1 MSNIRRIGL
10 GTVQFGL
17 PYGISNKIGQP
28 DKNTVHEVLDLARA
42 NDISLLDTASAY
54 GTAELLLGQLGTTG
68 FRIVSKYTPPESN
81 ISIDEQLHTSL
92 EMMQCESLYGYL
104 SHRPQ
109 NLLRHPEQWDALK
122 HLQDEGFVKKIG
134 FSLNEPAELD
144 ALLEAGFHPD
154 LIQIPVNYFD
164 RRFIPYFD
172 NLKSINTEIHAR
184 SVYLQ
189 GLFFLNDF
197 PDRFKPVENVIRQLQ
212 QQITRLPAALLNF
225 VLSDARIDQVVIGV
239 QNKNQLQD
247 VISDLD
253 HSEILPELHLTISE
267 DILMPS
273 KWSH

>member
-1 MSNIRRIGL
+1 MSKFSRIGL

-17 PYGISNKIGQP
+17 PYGISNKTGQP
-28 DKNTVHEVLDLARA
+28 DKNTVLEVLDLARSH
-42 NDISLLDTASAY
+42 DISLLDTASAY

-122 HLQDEGFVKKIG
+122 NLQNEGFVKKIG

-144 ALLEAGFHPD
+144 ALLEAGFQPD
-154 LIQIPVNYFD
+154 LIQLPLNYFD
-164 RRFIPYFD
+164 RRFLPYFD
-172 NLKSINTEIHAR
+172 DLKSNNTEIHAR

-189 GLFFLNDF
+189 GLFFLKKF
-197 PDRFKPVENVIRQLQ
+197 SDRFNPVEDVIRHLQ
-212 QQITRLPAALLNF
+212 VEVSRLPAALLNF
-225 VLSDARIDQVVIGV
+225 VLSDSRIDQVVIGV
-239 QNKNQLQD
+239 QNKDQLLD
-247 VISDLD
+247 VINDLD
-253 HSEILPELHLTISE
+253 QSENLPELNLSISDE
-267 DILMPS
+267 ILMPS

>member
-1 MSNIRRIGL
+1 LSKISRIGL

-17 PYGISNKIGQP
+17 PYGISNKTGQP
-28 DKNTVHEVLDLARA
+28 DRNTVLEVLDLARSH
-42 NDISLLDTASAY
+42 DISLLDTASAY
-54 GTAELLLGQLGTTG
+54 GTAELLLGQLGTAG

-109 NLLRHPEQWDALK
+109 NLLHHPEQWDSLK
-122 HLQDEGFVKKIG
+122 HLKDEGFVNKIG

-144 ALLEAGFHPD
+144 ALLEAGFQPD
-154 LIQIPVNYFD
+154 LIQLPVNYFD
-164 RRFIPYFD
+164 RRFLPYFD
-172 NLKSINTEIHAR
+172 DLKSNNTEIHAR

-189 GLFFLNDF
+189 GLFFLKDF
-197 PDRFKPVENVIRQLQ
+197 PDRFKPVEHVIRQLQ
-212 QQITRLPAALLNF
+212 NEVSRLPAALLNF
-225 VLSDARIDQVVIGV
+225 VLSDSRIDQVVIGV
-239 QNKNQLQD
+239 QNKDHLLD

-253 HSEILPELHLTISE
+253 QSENLPELNLSISD

>member
-1 MSNIRRIGL
+1 MSRISRIGL

-17 PYGISNKIGQP
+17 PYGISNKTGQP
-28 DKNTVHEVLDLARA
+28 DKNTVLEVLDLARSH
-42 NDISLLDTASAY
+42 DISLLDTASAY

-122 HLQDEGFVKKIG
+122 NLQNEGFVKKIG

-144 ALLEAGFHPD
+144 ALLEAGFQPD
-154 LIQIPVNYFD
+154 LIQLPVNYFD
-164 RRFIPYFD
+164 RRFLPYFD
-172 NLKSINTEIHAR
+172 DLKSNNTEIHAR
-184 SVYLQ
+184 SIYLQ
-189 GLFFLNDF
+189 GLFFLNEF
-197 PDRFKPVENVIRQLQ
+197 SDRFNPVEDVIRNLQ
-212 QQITRLPAALLNF
+212 AEVSRLPAALLNF
-225 VLSDARIDQVVIGV
+225 VLSDSRIDQVVIGV
-239 QNKNQLQD
+239 QNKDQLLD
-247 VISDLD
+247 VINDLD
-253 HSEILPELHLTISE
+253 QSENLPELNLSISDE
-267 DILMPS
+267 ILMPS

>member
-1 MSNIRRIGL
+1 MSKFSRIGL

-17 PYGISNKIGQP
+17 PYGISNKTGQP
-28 DKNTVHEVLDLARA
+28 DKNTVLEVLDLARSH
-42 NDISLLDTASAY
+42 DISLLDTASAY

-122 HLQDEGFVKKIG
+122 NLQNEGFVKKIG

-144 ALLEAGFHPD
+144 ALLEAGFQPD
-154 LIQIPVNYFD
+154 LIQLPLNYFD
-164 RRFIPYFD
+164 RRFLPYFD
-172 NLKSINTEIHAR
+172 DLKSNNTEIHAR

-189 GLFFLNDF
+189 GLFFLKNF
-197 PDRFKPVENVIRQLQ
+197 SDRFNPVEDVIRHLQ
-212 QQITRLPAALLNF
+212 VEVSRLPAALLNF
-225 VLSDARIDQVVIGV
+225 VLSDSRIDQVVIGV
-239 QNKNQLQD
+239 QNKDQLLD
-247 VISDLD
+247 VINDLD
-253 HSEILPELHLTISE
+253 QSENLPELNLSISDE
-267 DILMPS
+267 ILMPS

>member
-1 MSNIRRIGL
+1 MSKFSRIGL

-17 PYGISNKIGQP
+17 PYGISNKTGQP
-28 DKNTVHEVLDLARA
+28 DKNTVLEVLDLARSH
-42 NDISLLDTASAY
+42 DISLLDTASAY

-68 FRIVSKYTPPESN
+68 FRIVSKYTPPESY

-122 HLQDEGFVKKIG
+122 NLQNEGFVKKIG

-144 ALLEAGFHPD
+144 ALLEAGFQPD
-154 LIQIPVNYFD
+154 LIQLPVNYFD
-164 RRFIPYFD
+164 RRFLPYFD
-172 NLKSINTEIHAR
+172 DLKSNNTEIHAR

-189 GLFFLNDF
+189 GLFFLKKF
-197 PDRFKPVENVIRQLQ
+197 SDRFNPVEDVIRNLQ
-212 QQITRLPAALLNF
+212 AEVSRLPAALLDF
-225 VLSDARIDQVVIGV
+225 VISDSRIDQVVIGV
-239 QNKNQLQD
+239 QNKDQLLD

-253 HSEILPELHLTISE
+253 QSENLPELNLSISDE
-267 DILMPS
+267 ILMPS

>member
-1 MSNIRRIGL
+1 LSRISRIGL

-17 PYGISNKIGQP
+17 PYGISNKTGQP
-28 DKNTVHEVLDLARA
+28 DKNTVLEVLDLARSH
-42 NDISLLDTASAY
+42 DISLLDTASAY

-122 HLQDEGFVKKIG
+122 NLKNEGFVKKIG

-144 ALLEAGFHPD
+144 ALLEAGFQPD
-154 LIQIPVNYFD
+154 LIQLPVNYFD
-164 RRFIPYFD
+164 RRFLPYFD
-172 NLKSINTEIHAR
+172 DLKSNNTEIHAR
-184 SVYLQ
+184 SIYLQ
-189 GLFFLNDF
+189 GLFFLNEF
-197 PDRFKPVENVIRQLQ
+197 SDRFNPVEDVIRNLQ
-212 QQITRLPAALLNF
+212 AEVSRLPAALLNF
-225 VLSDARIDQVVIGV
+225 VLSDSRIDQVVIGV
-239 QNKNQLQD
+239 QNNDQLLD

-253 HSEILPELHLTISE
+253 QSENLPELNLSISD